1 VSKQIVTSQSFIGK
15 KLNKSTS
22 FDIDKAADTIAEELI
37 SKKIQKNV
45 REQQYEGLIYGETN
59 GKLFLVTKRDTLVPV
74 IRD

>member
-45 REQQYEGLIYGETN
+45 HEQQYEGLSLWRNEWKT
-59 GKLFLVTKRDTLVPV
+59 FFSD
-74 IRD
+74 

>member
-45 REQQYEGLIYGETN
+45 HEQQYEGLITWFMEKRMENFFYRLKET
-59 GKLFLVTKRDTLVPV
+59 R
-74 IRD
+74 

>member
-45 REQQYEGLIYGETN
+45 HDVKWFME
-59 GKLFLVTKRDTLVPV
+59 KRMENFF
-74 IRD
+74 